1 MKTLIIAPHPD
12 DETLGVGGT
21 ILRRINTKNKV
32 AWLIVTNIS
41 SNNKNLKIVNERNK
55 LINKVSKSYKF
66 NRVFKL
72 DLANSELD
80 NINLKFLIE
89 KISKIFKTFKP
100 NEIFVPHP
108 SDAHTDH
115 KKVFQAISAT
125 TKVFRYPYIK
135 RILSYET
142 LSETEYGLTT
152 HKNKK
157 GFIPNYFV
165 NIDKFIDKKIKIAK
179 IYKTEIKKHP
189 FPRSIIGI
197 KALASIRGAQ
207 SNNKFAEAFEL
218 LRNIED

>member
-100 NEIFVPHP
+100 NEE
-108 SDAHTDH
+108 
-115 KKVFQAISAT
+115 KK
-125 TKVFRYPYIK
+125 Y
-135 RILSYET
+135 
-142 LSETEYGLTT
+142 
-152 HKNKK
+152 
-157 GFIPNYFV
+157 
-165 NIDKFIDKKIKIAK
+165 
-179 IYKTEIKKHP
+179 
-189 FPRSIIGI
+189 
-197 KALASIRGAQ
+197 
-207 SNNKFAEAFEL
+207 
-218 LRNIED
+218 